1 MLTRLYKL
9 KFGRL
14 SHISKYLIN
23 AILLCI
29 VIVNRYLL
37 GISYATSAIHSTKFG
52 AQSFSNLE
60 DGK

>member
-1 MLTRLYKL
+1 M
-9 KFGRL
+9 
-14 SHISKYLIN
+14 
-23 AILLCI
+23 CI